1 MERESD
7 QKTKVAHVLE
17 NQIVIARSMGME
29 NEQVLFLQEQ
39 KDWKRRE
46 WFYICAVDGMTISEL
61 QKLDEEKATISQIR
75 KSRIEFLKNL
85 YMTRDNLS
93 EEISRMK
100 QEIDETVEQSGR
112 LQKLIEENLEAAL
125 RREAESKEKLLEEKE
140 RTIQVQRDEILRLKK
155 QIQENKTQIQKEG
168 KKELQE
174 EETLKKEKPIQKRK
188 AIRFW
193 KKKEKEKFLTDCLKD
208 EKYTEEQIDFLLG
221 CLEQGMDVREIKAI
235 ASPNF
240 SILVMQRLKKLQQ
253 KEEE

>member
-29 NEQVLFLQEQ
+29 NELILFFQEQ

-46 WFYICAVDGMTISEL
+46 WFYLCAVDGMTISDL
-61 QKLDEEKATISQIR
+61 KKLDEEKATIGQIR

-85 YMTRDNLS
+85 YMSRDDIS
-93 EEISRMK
+93 KEISKMK
-100 QEIDETVEQSGR
+100 QEIDETTRQSDR

-140 RTIQVQRDEILRLKK
+140 RTIQVQKEEILRLKK
-155 QIQENKTQIQKEG
+155 QLQENKTQIQK
-168 KKELQE
+168 
-174 EETLKKEKPIQKRK
+174 RK
-188 AIRFW
+188 TIRFW
-193 KKKEKEKFLTDCLKD
+193 KKKEQERFLTDCLRD

-221 CLEQGMDVREIKAI
+221 CLEQGMDAREIKAF

-240 SILVMQRLKKLQQ
+240 SVLVMQRLKKLQQ
-253 KEEE
+253 KEQVVRKE

>member
-1 MERESD
+1 MEREND

-29 NEQVLFLQEQ
+29 NEMVLFLQEQ

-85 YMTRDNLS
+85 YMSRDDIS
-93 EEISRMK
+93 KEISKMK
-100 QEIDETVEQSGR
+100 QDIDQTTKQSNR
-112 LQKLIEENLEAAL
+112 LQRLIEENLKAAL
-125 RREAESKEKLLEEKE
+125 QREAESKEQLLEEKE
-140 RTIQVQRDEILRLKK
+140 RTIQVQKEEILRLKK
-155 QIQENKTQIQKEG
+155 QLQE
-168 KKELQE
+168 KKESPKEIEKESQE
-174 EETLKKEKPIQKRK
+174 VELSKKEKIIPKK
-188 AIRFW
+188 KSLRFW
-193 KKKEKEKFLTDCLKD
+193 KKKKKERFLADCLKD

-221 CLEQGMDVREIKAI
+221 CLEQGMDIRELKAI